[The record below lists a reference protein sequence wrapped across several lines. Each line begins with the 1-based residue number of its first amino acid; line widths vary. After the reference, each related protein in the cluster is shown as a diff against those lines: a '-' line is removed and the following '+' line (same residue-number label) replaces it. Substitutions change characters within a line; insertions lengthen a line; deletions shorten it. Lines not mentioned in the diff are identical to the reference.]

1 MKTVIRFIL
10 LIILI
15 QLGGVITLNSFQ
27 ESKKLAYEQAEVY
40 YVSDN
45 QNGILTDP
53 ASLMA
58 DLKGTTA
65 TIIGVNDHKKVVMSQ
80 FSALSITTGRAPTEA
95 DEYIAPE
102 GAQNSDKEPEG
113 KKVGTYAETLSVNSL
128 GNIYLMQGGKSLI
141 LREVRFKGEPGTAAI
156 ESVSKAGFTRLSGDS
171 IERKINAE
179 TYSLIELILRIFS
192 FTLLAMGVVAWISL
206 IIRQVTDSKRQL
218 EALAGFGAS
227 PWEIATS
234 YATIHRREYLA
245 VAAQTGIIYIL
256 AGVVASIFTSHFWLP
271 LFVATWSAS
280 FIILIGSLIAVVL
293 LRLTPRGGEARQIMS
308 PPLIDTLIVAAGIVG
323 YVYTKQILTL
333 IVSGLIIVIRV
344 AMRRDLITS
353 SLYKKMSV
361 SLLSISVILTI
372 LTALNI
378 GTISIGLNSMR
389 KEDLTVETTMPF
401 ETQIITPELP
411 SGLTHEEDFI
421 KYAYINPLSGIE
433 VANQRAYPLIFATDV
448 QRYSNRITSGPALN
462 DDSIIAGRAL
472 AAKYHVNVG
481 DTAVINGRKVT
492 ITNIVDTEQY
502 AGMMLYV
509 SPHKFH
515 ELYGSTGTTYF
526 ATDNTKADIADAFPA
541 DTTIM
546 SRSDYRGFYRNT
558 VAKTMAAVYAL
569 TFIILTVSAYI
580 IFKLFSIFIDAI
592 EWKVNL
598 LRGLGLSVTEFMRS
612 IVLQFGT
619 ISLAALLTN
628 LILSRQLSEY
638 LTTWILNAT
647 DSYVTISVDAA
658 IVAAV
663 VTEYAIIIVIVA
675 LFAHRKVTRESIYQQ
690 FLHTSPRT

>member
-15 QLGGVITLNSFQ
+15 QLGSVITLNAFQ
-27 ESKKLAYEQAEVY
+27 ESKKVAYEQAEVY

-65 TIIGVNDHKKVVMSQ
+65 TIIGVNDHKKVFMSQ

-102 GAQNSDKEPEG
+102 GAQDSDKEPEG

-141 LREVRFKGEPGTAAI
+141 LREVRFKGEPGTPAI

-192 FTLLAMGVVAWISL
+192 FTLLAMGAWISL

-234 YATIHRREYLA
+234 YTTIHRREYLA

-293 LRLTPRGGEARQIMS
+293 LRLTPRGDEARQMS

-361 SLLSISVILTI
+361 SLLSISIILTI

-378 GTISIGLNSMR
+378 GTISIGLNAMR

-411 SGLTHEEDFI
+411 SGLAHQEDFI

-433 VANQRAYPLIFATDV
+433 VANQRAYPLIFATDI
-448 QRYSNRITSGPALN
+448 QRYSSRITSGPALN

-481 DTAVINGRKVT
+481 DTAVIKGRKVT

-509 SPHKFH
+509 SSHKFH

-526 ATDNTKADIADAFPA
+526 ATDKTKADIVDAFPT

-569 TFIILTVSAYI
+569 AFVILTVSAYI

-598 LRGLGLSVTEFMRS
+598 LRGLGLSMTEFMRS
-612 IVLQFGT
+612 VILQFGT

-628 LILSRQLSEY
+628 LILSRQLSEH

-658 IVAAV
+658 IIAAV
-663 VTEYAIIIVIVA
+663 VTECAIIIVIVA

>member
-15 QLGGVITLNSFQ
+15 QLGSVITLNAFQ
-27 ESKKLAYEQAEVY
+27 ESKKSAYEQAEVY

-45 QNGILTDP
+45 QNGILADP
-53 ASLMA
+53 AHLMA

-65 TIIGVNDHKKVVMSQ
+65 TIIGVNDRKNVVMSQ
-80 FSALSITTGRAPTEA
+80 FSALSITTGRTPTEA
-95 DEYIAPE
+95 DEYVAPE
-102 GAQNSDKEPEG
+102 GAQDGNKEPDG

-128 GNIYLMQGGKSLI
+128 GNIYLMQGGKSLT

-156 ESVSKAGFTRLSGDS
+156 ESLSKAGFTRLSGDS

-179 TYSLIELILRIFS
+179 TYSLIELILKIFT

-206 IIRQVTDSKRQL
+206 IIRQVADSKRQL

-256 AGVVASIFTSHFWLP
+256 AGIVASFFTSHFWLP
-271 LFVATWSAS
+271 IFVATWLAS
-280 FIILIGSLIAVVL
+280 FIVIIGSLIAVVL
-293 LRLTPRGGEARQIMS
+293 LRLNPRGGDARQMS
-308 PPLIDTLIVAAGIVG
+308 PPLIDVLIVAAGLVG
-323 YVYTKQILTL
+323 YLYTKQILTL
-333 IVSGLIIVIRV
+333 IVSGLLVVIRI
-344 AMRRDLITS
+344 AMRRHLITS

-378 GTISIGLNSMR
+378 GTISIGLNAMR

-401 ETQIITPELP
+401 ETQIIISELP
-411 SGLTHEEDFI
+411 NGLAHQKDFI
-421 KYAYINPLSGIE
+421 KYAYINPLSGID
-433 VANQRAYPLIFATDV
+433 VANQRAYPLIFATDL
-448 QRYSNRITSGPALN
+448 QRYSDRITSGPALK
-462 DDSIIAGRAL
+462 DDSIVAGQAL
-472 AAKYHVNVG
+472 AAKYHVKVG
-481 DTAVINGRKVT
+481 DTAVINGRTVT
-492 ITNIVDTEQY
+492 ITNIVNTEQY
-502 AGMMLYV
+502 AGMMIYV
-509 SPHKFH
+509 SSRKFH

-526 ATDNTKADIADAFPA
+526 ATDRTKADIADAFPA

-558 VAKTMAAVYAL
+558 VARTMVAVYAL
-569 TFIILTVSAYI
+569 TFVILAVSAYI

-598 LRGLGLSVTEFMRS
+598 LRGLGLSRTEFMKS
-612 IVLQFGT
+612 IILQFGT
-619 ISLAALLTN
+619 IALAALLTN
-628 LILSRQLSEY
+628 LILSRQLSEH

-658 IVAAV
+658 IVASV
-663 VTEYAIIIVIVA
+663 VTEYAIIIVIIA